1 MFNILTTERKPTP
14 DQNFSTH
21 AAMRRC
27 PALRGSSAISTRICR
42 PHLQC
47 RLYASKAPATEQ
59 NSISSDQAKSSSN
72 SARRRS
78 PPPPPAAH
86 NDEDSNSLFH
96 DWDQAFQI
104 DQDAKTIETA
114 AGSLPLSPVMDPS
127 FWAKREQ
134 YTKRKPKHTPSK
146 PQSTF
151 ERQFAANAFA
161 QALATPVRYDSVI
174 RFRLPS
180 FFLQDFHLVTHPE
193 TGQPWW
199 VPRSLALENS
209 NHGENK
215 NNKGEEGVSSTAAG
229 NDANKKKPS
238 REKLLGPNAY
248 GPARKD
254 VLAAM
259 SQDKSGFYGQSRMLF
274 GPSSS
279 QYKIFGNKAVWR
291 QDMDEFVL
299 GLMRQHVEQDLL
311 YLSRLCVEQGR
322 YYIAKCF
329 GWGDVQYKHKGA
341 VLWFG
346 DDSPAEDGKPA
357 QNSPGPFAT
366 YEFADKEGA
375 KTAVAVHNMPM
386 LLGEETAARVRKE
399 AGALQDGSIFMLA
412 GRRSTDLQLKLW
424 KLQGYLSDYR

>member
-1 MFNILTTERKPTP
+1 
-14 DQNFSTH
+14 
-21 AAMRRC
+21 MRRC
-27 PALRGSSAISTRICR
+27 PALRGSNAISTRICR

-47 RLYASKAPATEQ
+47 RPYASKAPTTEQ
-59 NSISSDQAKSSSN
+59 NSSSSDQASRSSSD
-72 SARRRS
+72 STHRRQ
-78 PPPPPAAH
+78 PPPPPT
-86 NDEDSNSLFH
+86 NDEETDSLFH

-127 FWAKREQ
+127 FWAKRE
-134 YTKRKPKHTPSK
+134 H
-146 PQSTF
+146 TF

-215 NNKGEEGVSSTAAG
+215 KSKEEEGGSSVAG
-229 NDANKKKPS
+229 DSDTKKKPS
-238 REKLLGPNAY
+238 RKKLLGPNAY

-279 QYKIFGNKAVWR
+279 QYKVFGNKAVWR

-299 GLMRQHVEQDLL
+299 SLMRQHVEQDIL

-366 YEFADKEGA
+366 YEFTDKEGA

-386 LLGEETAARVRKE
+386 LLGEETAARIRKE